1 MLGNQHAVGHRPN
14 ATTFKQ
20 GFTPWNTGQKGTHLS
35 PATEFKP
42 GHRPVTQL
50 PLGSVAIRS
59 FRRHGNQRAFV
70 KVAEPNRWRERAL
83 LVWER
88 AHGPIPKGFVIH
100 HLDRDPLNDAITNLQ
115 LQTRAEHL
123 LEHRPEVEAKRLRQ
137 LRQHGRKK
145 QRRP

>member
-1 MLGNQHAVGHRPN
+1 MATSGHSSRLQSLI
-14 ATTFKQ
+14 A
-20 GFTPWNTGQKGTHLS
+20 G
-35 PATEFKP
+35 
-42 GHRPVTQL
+42 
-50 PLGSVAIRS
+50 GS
-59 FRRHGNQRAFV
+59 
-70 KVAEPNRWRERAL
+70 ERC